1 MEMILAEVF
10 SLYQV
15 LDSPQP
21 FICPYHDAAANT
33 CSASLSSI
41 TIDRTRRTGY
51 CSSDNYDN
59 CALFLAK
66 TLRRK

>member
-1 MEMILAEVF
+1 METMIADIC
-10 SLYQV
+10 SLYHV
-15 LDSPQP
+15 LDAPHLE
-21 FICPYHDAAANT
+21 ICPYHNAAKNI

-41 TIDRTRRTGY
+41 TIDRTRCTGY